1 MRKDVVFVSAV
12 CKAESKNLLTK
23 EQISRLCDAD
33 LDEALKI
40 LHEKGY
46 NDGVY
51 TADSF
56 DVDKFMSRQVA
67 LLVDFVKEY
76 APTQRAEKFILAP
89 LECNNIRALYK
100 ESRGG
105 AKSLLY
111 NVDVSLDDL
120 PKEIA
125 TVMNGLGDDISPKDA
140 DYELAKA
147 EADYTLRL
155 AKGNKLF
162 TEFAK
167 AKIDGI
173 NLLAKLRAKRLG
185 IEMPFILGGNFA
197 DKDAVKF
204 EGTPYEE
211 FASDDSVALETGFS
225 VALSEIAGSRNVD
238 VDSCGPLLWY
248 FNAKY
253 DELKTVKMILV
264 CIKSN
269 ARSEIAKR
277 IRGLHE

>member
-23 EQISRLCDAD
+23 EQLSRLCDAD
-33 LDEALKI
+33 LEEALKI

-46 NDGVY
+46 NDGIY

-56 DVDKFMSRQVA
+56 DIDKFMSRQVA
-67 LLVDFVKEY
+67 LLVDFIKEY
-76 APTQRAEKFILAP
+76 APSEKAEKFILAP
-89 LECNNIRALYK
+89 LECNNIRSLYK

-111 NVDVSLDDL
+111 NVDVSMESL
-120 PKEIA
+120 PKEFVAAID
-125 TVMNGLGDDISPKDA
+125 GLSADSLPKEA
-140 DYELAKA
+140 DYEFAKA
-147 EADYTLRL
+147 EAKYMLRL

-162 TEFAK
+162 TKFAK
-167 AKIDGI
+167 AKIDAT
-173 NLLAKLRAKRLG
+173 NLTAKVRAKKLAT
-185 IEMPFILGGNFA
+185 EFPFIDGGTFA
-197 DKDAVKF
+197 TADDVKS
-204 EGTPYEE
+204 EGTVYED
-211 FASDDSVALETGFS
+211 FDYNDSVALE
-225 VALSEIAGSRNVD
+225 AQLSNLLLEIAGSRNAD

-248 FNAKY
+248 FTAKY
-253 DELKTVKMILV
+253 DELKTVKMVLV

-269 ARSEIAKR
+269 ARNEIAKR